1 MDFGVSKKVE
11 SGDDMIYKNTV
22 IVDIG
27 HHENDSGAVSG
38 TLREVDLNVSIA
50 KYLIADLERHGVKV
64 VVTTGTLQN
73 RVKVEHEVNPSYFI
87 SIHNNSG
94 GGDGSEVLVYEN
106 VHPQKALAQNI
117 LDEIVDSELN
127 NSRGIK
133 QRKDLCVLSKTNCP
147 AVLVECAFIDSKDV
161 EAIDT
166 EIERKEFG
174 KAIARGVLKTL
185 KIEYVEE
192 PTKDKFY
199 RVCLG
204 SYKER
209 QNADKILKDAK
220 DKGFKDAFITAME
233 V

>member
-1 MDFGVSKKVE
+1 MDISILKKVE
-11 SGDDMIYKNTV
+11 SGDDMIYKKTV

-27 HHENDSGAVSG
+27 HHENDSGAVNG

-50 KYLIADLERHGVKV
+50 KHLIADLERHGVKV
-64 VVTTGTLQN
+64 VVTAGTLQN

-117 LDEIVDSELN
+117 LNEIVDKGLN

-133 QRKDLCVLSKTNCP
+133 QRKDIYVLSKTNCP
-147 AVLVECAFIDSKDV
+147 SVLVECAFIDTKDV
-161 EAIDT
+161 EDIDT
-166 EIERKEFG
+166 ELERKEFG
-174 KAIARGVLKTL
+174 KAIARGILRTL
-185 KIEYVEE
+185 EIDYVEE
-192 PTKDKFY
+192 SVKDTYY

-204 SYKER
+204 SYKEKN
-209 QNADKILKDAK
+209 NADKILKDAK
-220 DKGFKDAFITAME
+220 DKGFKDAFIAAVE